1 MSVNYFLPRDPADPY
16 KFRYM
21 HQLSTAEIDH
31 ALYNMEQRLRG
42 MGYSNKVNL
51 LTALVQIQREL
62 LRRLTEKEKDD
73 AAGVTATL
81 G

>member
-31 ALYNMEQRLRG
+31 ALYNMEQRLAHTCG
-42 MGYSNKVNL
+42 TELGDAVL
-51 LTALVQIQREL
+51 ALVQIQREL

-73 AAGVTATL
+73 AAGTTATL

>member
-16 KFRYM
+16 KFRYA
-21 HQLSTAEIDH
+21 HQLSTEEIDY
-31 ALYNMEQRLRG
+31 ALHVMEQRLRG

-73 AAGVTATL
+73 AAGITATL